1 MSRTETEWS
10 VPVVSLTQ
18 FIWVYI
24 YGILLAKFIIWF
36 DMTSSIY
43 FQVRLKALVSVNC
56 VYDKYILH
64 KLCLIGVTEKIGKES
79 GTMSANKNSET
90 N

>member
-1 MSRTETEWS
+1 M
-10 VPVVSLTQ
+10 
-18 FIWVYI
+18 
-24 YGILLAKFIIWF
+24 
-36 DMTSSIY
+36 
-43 FQVRLKALVSVNC
+43 RLKALVSVNC